1 MDNEN
6 MLQVYTME
14 FCSVGENMKSR
25 YFQGSD
31 ETELIILTAVTQA
44 KKTNVTCSL
53 FLWVLALN
61 LWVLVCN
68 Q

>member
-31 ETELIILTAVTQA
+31 ETGTYYIDCCNPGPENKCHMFSFFVGLSS
-44 KKTNVTCSL
+44 KSL
-53 FLWVLALN
+53 GA
-61 LWVLVCN
+61 CM
-68 Q
+68 